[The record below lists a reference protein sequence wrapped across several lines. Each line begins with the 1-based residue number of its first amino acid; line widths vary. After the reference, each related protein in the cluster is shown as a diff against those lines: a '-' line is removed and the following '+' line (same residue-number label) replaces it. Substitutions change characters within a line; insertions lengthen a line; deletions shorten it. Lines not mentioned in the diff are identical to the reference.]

1 MITFIIPT
9 IGRSSLP
16 TTLLSLI
23 NQTSDDW
30 QALIIFD
37 GINIRDFD
45 DIFSI
50 FPKDLTDKFNHL
62 KNKFHIIKTPEKMG
76 ENSNNAGKVR
86 NYGIEI
92 ILKGEILNNSNWIA
106 FLDDDDTINKK
117 YVEYFFNELNQN
129 LNDIFDVLIYRMNKL
144 GKIIP
149 SINSKDFIIGDVGIS
164 FIINK
169 SIFKTG
175 IKFVSSGIEDFLLLN
190 QIRKLNY
197 KIIISPYVFYYVN
210 NSIHNEEIKG
220 EKRYINYNNNINTL
234 ISLTILNTLLLEK

>member
-16 TTLLSLI
+16 ITLLSLI
-23 NQTSDDW
+23 NQTSDAW

-50 FPKDLTDKFNHL
+50 FPKDLTDNFNHL

-76 ENSNNAGKVR
+76 ENTNNAGKVR

-92 ILKGEILNNSNWIA
+92 ILKGEIKTNWIA

-117 YVEYFFNELNQN
+117 YVEYFFKELNDNN
-129 LNDIFDVLIYRMNKL
+129 LDVLIYRMNKL

-220 EKRYINYNNNINTL
+220 KKGYINYNNNINTL